1 MSSRIRTY
9 ALVAFAALVAL
20 ASGAALAWGLS
31 STAPELGTWPETA
44 QWSTLDT
51 GQDRWSRHETNLTG
65 VCVLVDHE
73 EGVAYLETGSGVC
86 RMTDA
91 NGTPLLDAEAER

>member
-1 MSSRIRTY
+1 MSSKARMRAGI
-9 ALVAFAALVAL
+9 AVAALVAL
-20 ASGAALAWGLS
+20 VSGAALAWGLS
-31 STAPELGTWPETA
+31 SPAQESGTWPETV
-44 QWSTLDT
+44 QWSKLIS

-73 EGVAYLETGSGVC
+73 EGVAYLDTGSGVC

-91 NGTPLLDAEAER
+91 NGTPMLDAEAER